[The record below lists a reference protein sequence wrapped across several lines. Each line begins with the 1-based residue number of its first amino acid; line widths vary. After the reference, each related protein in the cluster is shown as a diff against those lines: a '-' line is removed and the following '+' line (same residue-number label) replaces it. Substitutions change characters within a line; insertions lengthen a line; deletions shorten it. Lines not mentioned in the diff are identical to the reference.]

1 MDIREVEKDI
11 LNDLNELEDTI
22 SQYTY
27 LISCA
32 DYCEELPEEYRQEQY
47 LVKECQ
53 VNTWMYVPWQN
64 DTCTILADSES
75 LIVKGALALLQELY
89 HGRTREEIGDY
100 QCSLLEHEI
109 FSKHFTTEQRRGLEG
124 VIYKLKT
131 T

>member
-11 LNDLNELEDTI
+11 LNDLKELEDTI

-32 DYCEELPEEYRQEQY
+32 YYCEELPEEYRQEQY

-53 VNTWMYVPWQN
+53 VNTWMHVSWQN

-100 QCSLLEHEI
+100 QCALLEHEI
-109 FSKHFTTEQRRGLEG
+109 FSKHFTAEQRQGLEG